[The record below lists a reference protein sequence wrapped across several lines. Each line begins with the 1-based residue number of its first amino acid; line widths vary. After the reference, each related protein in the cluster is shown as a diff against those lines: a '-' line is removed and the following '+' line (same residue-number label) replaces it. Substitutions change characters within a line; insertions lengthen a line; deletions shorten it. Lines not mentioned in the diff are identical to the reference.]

1 MLSFDYD
8 RKSNVFVDVNGG
20 AKNHNF
26 NIPLNL
32 DKYNIMM
39 VMLKLK
45 LMQEF
50 TSAINVEYLHSSL
63 QAKLLMHNCARAK
76 DSKTCFCGKYRMFEG
91 SVVWKISAYDTHIQ
105 EQQI

>member
-8 RKSNVFVDVNGG
+8 RKSNVFVDVNVG

-32 DKYNIMM
+32 DKYN
-39 VMLKLK
+39 VMIVMQKLK
-45 LMQEF
+45 VMQEF
-50 TSAINVEYLHSSL
+50 TSVINVEYLHSSL

-76 DSKTCFCGKYRMFEG
+76 DSKTCFCSK
-91 SVVWKISAYDTHIQ
+91 
-105 EQQI
+105 